1 MILCKNI
8 LFIENGSIHH
18 VIKMQSFDHQLVH
31 VYQFHS
37 QAYLYCYTMAWSSQN
52 SLHPNEKYSTYRA
65 QVRCHMKRRGY
76 WGEGL
81 PASFKIHFSS
91 SSRYLNS
98 IWAASELV
106 IILFMLVFCL
116 LCCTGSDALY

>member
-1 MILCKNI
+1 
-8 LFIENGSIHH
+8 
-18 VIKMQSFDHQLVH
+18 MQSFDHQLVH

-52 SLHPNEKYSTYRA
+52 SLHPNEKYSTYQA

-81 PASFKIHFSS
+81 PAQ
-91 SSRYLNS
+91 
-98 IWAASELV
+98 
-106 IILFMLVFCL
+106 
-116 LCCTGSDALY
+116 GSKFIFGFGSTCATSCKFLGALPKF